1 MYALYSSPDIVLNFN
16 YVKGWFFV
24 DLVAALPFDFLYASD
39 VYSGEVGIF
48 HPLINNFMSSFV
60 FLEKAAIFT

>member
-1 MYALYSSPDIVLNFN
+1 VSRKGEVVSNSKSIAMN

-39 VYSGEVGIF
+39 VYSGEVRSNTF
-48 HPLINNFMSSFV
+48 HQQIRRSAHYPST
-60 FLEKAAIFT
+60 KG